1 MNKIIFICTP
11 DRLSHVLNTFGKKV
25 ATLLISDGDSTIF
38 NTIIRESTFP
48 IEIVSTADNLLQESL
63 LQNLFGRERIIFVA
77 SNIQQQI
84 TMRMLAMKHDYTIAS

>member
-1 MNKIIFICTP
+1 MSKIIFICTP
-11 DRLSHVLNTFGKKV
+11 SQLSYALGTFGKTV

-48 IEIVSTADNLLQESL
+48 IEIVSTTDNLLQESL
-63 LQNLFGRERIIFVA
+63 LHSLFGRERIIFVA